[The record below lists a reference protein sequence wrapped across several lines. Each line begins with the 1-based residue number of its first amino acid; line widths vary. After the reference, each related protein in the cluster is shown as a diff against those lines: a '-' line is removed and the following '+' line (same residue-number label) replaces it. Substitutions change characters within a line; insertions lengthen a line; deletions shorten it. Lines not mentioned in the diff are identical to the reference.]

1 MIVGIGTDIVAI
13 DRVRNFLRR
22 QPRLPERLLGP
33 SERSQYEALPA
44 SKRARFLAFAI
55 AAKEAAVKAL
65 ATGIG
70 SGVGWH
76 DFATARN
83 GGGMPV
89 LAAKGLAS
97 ELAQGRGIDC
107 WHLSLSDDQGCALA
121 FVVAESRSPAKD

>member
-1 MIVGIGTDIVAI
+1 MIVGIGTDMVAI
-13 DRVRNFLRR
+13 DRVKNFLRR
-22 QPRLPERLLGP
+22 QPRLPGRLLGP
-33 SERSQYEALPA
+33 AEHSQYEALPA
-44 SKRARFLAFAI
+44 SRQARFLAFAV

-83 GGGMPV
+83 PTGAPV
-89 LAAKGLAS
+89 LSARGPAAA
-97 ELAQGRGIDC
+97 LAQKRGINC

-121 FVVAESRSPAKD
+121 FVVAESRPPAES